1 MSLIRDGAFAELGII
16 VVQNYT
22 LMYKQVCIAQE
33 VLSYKSSM
41 HTYNDS
47 RRLKDN
53 SLQCTTTLESTR
65 VLSTLV
71 IK

>member
-33 VLSYKSSM
+33 VLSYKSSSA
-41 HTYNDS
+41 YNDS

-53 SLQCTTTLESTR
+53 SLQCTTTR
-65 VLSTLV
+65 VPEYLIL
-71 IK
+71 